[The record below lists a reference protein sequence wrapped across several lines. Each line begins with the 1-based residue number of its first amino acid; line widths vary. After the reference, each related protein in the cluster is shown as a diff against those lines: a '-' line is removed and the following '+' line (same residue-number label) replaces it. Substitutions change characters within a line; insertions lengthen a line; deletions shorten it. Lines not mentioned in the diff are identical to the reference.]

1 MILRSGYSVKFKGTA
16 VLIAFEHY
24 FDWKNLTYVNNR
36 TSTYFRDWCSQQSIR
51 FKKKFFGHYL

>member
-36 TSTYFRDWCSQQSIR
+36 TIVNTLEIGVANS
-51 FKKKFFGHYL
+51 L